1 MAEEVRRQNIM
12 EDCKKLDIL
21 DDPEELGDEIVD
33 EFLERIDGIISKREQ
48 GY

>member
-1 MAEEVRRQNIM
+1 MAEEETKNNWL
-12 EDCKKLDIL
+12 EDCTKLDML

-33 EFLERIDGIISKREQ
+33 NFLEKIDGIISKREQ